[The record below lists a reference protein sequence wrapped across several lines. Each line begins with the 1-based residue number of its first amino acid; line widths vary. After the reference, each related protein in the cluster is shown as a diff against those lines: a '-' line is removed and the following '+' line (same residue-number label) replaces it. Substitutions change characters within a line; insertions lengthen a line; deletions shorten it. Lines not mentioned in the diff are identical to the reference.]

1 MAKICYMCG
10 KVLSEH
16 PSVDECKCHDEH
28 IIPNAIGGHL
38 TSREFLCESC
48 GGAFSRGDSEFAKIM
63 SPFIVLL
70 NQAGLLRPLDRDN
83 VEKKSLYGSIF
94 KNNTLSSEPIMD
106 IRYAEG
112 KAILSKP
119 TFKIDK
125 EHKRVIIYAA
135 GKAAKNIQEFAR
147 KELGKQGLDNSE
159 YKFVICDDMLSHGF
173 LGINFSK
180 GITEFNE
187 KFKDGLLKM
196 AVEFA
201 LYSGVDRKDLASVL
215 DIDNNTNGACLKEDA
230 SIWPYIPLSIADVLY
245 ENERYKID
253 SNYPSHVLRVFSE
266 EIKDGGKYLLCYIEL
281 FSTFQ
286 YYVILNDDFKGKD
299 VDNTYAQR
307 LSSNNVMTIEEL
319 LNLDNSD
326 LNIEIREAGISHGD
340 ISGKKRSEICKM
352 IYEAQRKRGSEYDL
366 FLSAEK
372 DYSWILNQILLLQ
385 SGDGK
390 VKSSVKLDKSS
401 IGIFDTLQKNKDFTL
416 SELKVVFEEQS
427 KKPHF
432 RKIFLDEQDEEVV
445 GLSYP
450 ALCMDYY
457 KNHIDMVKEYT
468 TAKFSHLSKFCLQ
481 KAKIRTE

>member
-1 MAKICYMCG
+1 MCG
-10 KVLSEH
+10 RVLSEH
-16 PSVDECKCHDEH
+16 PSIGECKCHDEH

-38 TSREFLCESC
+38 TSRDFLCESC
-48 GGAFSRGDSEFAKIM
+48 GGAFSKGDSEFAKIM

-83 VEKKSLYGSIF
+83 VDKKSLYGSIF
-94 KNNTLSSEPIMD
+94 ENNALFSEPIMD
-106 IRYAEG
+106 IRYAGG
-112 KAILSKP
+112 KAIPSKP
-119 TFKIDK
+119 TFKIDN
-125 EHKRVIIYAA
+125 EQKRVIIYAA
-135 GKAAKNIQEFAR
+135 GKAAKNIQVLAR
-147 KELGKQGLDNSE
+147 KELKRQGLDSSE
-159 YKFVICDDMLSHGF
+159 YLFDVCDDMLSHGF

-180 GITEFNE
+180 GITNFNE

-201 LYSGVDRKDLASVL
+201 LHSGIARKDLASVL
-215 DIDNNTNGACLKEDA
+215 DIDNNTNGACLKGDA
-230 SIWPYIPLSIADVLY
+230 SIWLYIPLSIADVLY

-286 YYVILNDDFKGKD
+286 YYVMLNEDYKGKD
-299 VDNTYAQR
+299 IDNTYSQK
-307 LSSNNVMTIEEL
+307 LCSNYMSTLDEL

-326 LNIEIREAGISHGD
+326 LDIEIREAGISLND

-352 IYEAQRKRGSEYDL
+352 IYEVQRKRGSEYDL
-366 FLSAEK
+366 FQSAEK
-372 DYSWILNQILLLQ
+372 GYSWISNQILFLL
-385 SGDGK
+385 SGDDK
-390 VKSSVKLDKSS
+390 AKQFVKLDKSS
-401 IGIFDTLQKNKDFTL
+401 IDVFNTLLKNKDFTL
-416 SELKVVFEEQS
+416 SELKLVFEEQP
-427 KKPHF
+427 KKAYF
-432 RKIFLDEQDEEVV
+432 RKTLLDKQNEEVV

-457 KNHIDMVKEYT
+457 KNHIDLVKEYT
-468 TAKFSHLSKFCLQ
+468 TAKFSHLSKFCLE